1 MDNIVTQAEIHRL
14 SESSD
19 SEGIA
24 DILPGQ
30 QSSSSKPRPKAKSSH
45 NKTPQ
50 LEESDVIKML
60 LKQNQTMLKLIEK
73 R

>member
-1 MDNIVTQAEIHRL
+1 MNNIVTQAEIHRL

-19 SEGIA
+19 SEGIGA
-24 DILPGQ
+24 AQ
-30 QSSSSKPRPKAKSSH
+30 QSSSSKPRPKATKSSQ

-50 LEESDVIKML
+50 LEESDIIQML
-60 LKQNQTMLKLIEK
+60 LQQNQTMLKLIEK